1 MHKTTNKYRDYYNNG
16 PSKCLCVLSLIDL
29 IDILVR
35 KLCTDRTG
43 STAPLCI
50 NTSSKLIGESLIM
63 RFASACLGLSSSK
76 SKLGKGKA
84 GALESGRYLIK
95 VIFLAANWSFSL
107 VGS

>member
-1 MHKTTNKYRDYYNNG
+1 MLKHQINIGIIIITDHLN
-16 PSKCLCVLSLIDL
+16 
-29 IDILVR
+29 ILVR

-43 STAPLCI
+43 SAAPLCI

-63 RFASACLGLSSSK
+63 RFASAFLGLSSSK

-95 VIFLAANWSFSL
+95 VIFSCCDWSFSL